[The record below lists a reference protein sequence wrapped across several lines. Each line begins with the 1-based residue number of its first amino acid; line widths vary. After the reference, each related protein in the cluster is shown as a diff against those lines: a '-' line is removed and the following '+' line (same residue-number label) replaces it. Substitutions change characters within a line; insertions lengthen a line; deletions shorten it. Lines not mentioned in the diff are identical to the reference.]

1 MSPSSGRVVHRGSG
15 AVVAETEYGVSEATK
30 GMTKLELRE
39 QELKDMEVARRM
51 QEEEMK
57 VRTYIKLPS
66 MTSAKTNVPLYACGD
81 KKVWMLSF
89 KFLDSLKFAFVLR
102 CSSFAIIDKSSLL

>member
-1 MSPSSGRVVHRGSG
+1 MSPLAGRVVHRGSG

-39 QELKDMEVARRM
+39 QELQDMEVARRM

-57 VRTYIKLPS
+57 VRFSIRLPS
-66 MTSAKTNVPLYACGD
+66 VISAKTNVPFTVCGD
-81 KKVWMLSF
+81 ENVWMQSF
-89 KFLDSLKFAFVLR
+89 KFLDCLKFGFVFR
-102 CSSFAIIDKSSLL
+102 CSSVAVIGKLA